1 MVADPD
7 IRPRASLPKPAD
19 ARVLVAG
26 LVCNAGG
33 KVAADVQR
41 LGRALAAFK
50 QVQRL
55 LIESDSSDD
64 TLAELARLRSAIEGF
79 DYTSLGALSSS
90 LPLRT
95 QRIAH
100 CRNAYLERLDS
111 SPELAAIDLVLMA
124 DFDGINNRVDEAAI
138 GSSWVRDDWDV
149 CAANP
154 AGPYYDIWALRHP
167 LWSPN
172 DYKSGYRFLVEHGIA
187 AEAALQATVLSRMV
201 TIDPRAPWIEV
212 DSAFGGLAI
221 YRRSALRGLRYA
233 GLGADGQEVC
243 EHVGVHEQIRAAGGR
258 IFINPRLVC
267 AGANEHTRVLGFSK
281 KIERVVRRAGKRV
294 LLAVRPAHG
303 ASELPLRGEQ

>member
-1 MVADPD
+1 MVAAPD
-7 IRPRASLPKPAD
+7 TRPRASLPKPAD

-50 QVQRL
+50 QVQWL

-64 TLAELARLRSAIEGF
+64 TLAELARLHSEISGF
-79 DYTSLGALSSS
+79 DYTSLGTLSSS

-111 SPELAAIDLVLMA
+111 SPELAAIELVLMA
-124 DFDGINNRVDEAAI
+124 DFDGINDRVDETAI
-138 GSSWVRDDWDV
+138 LSCWARDDWDV

-201 TIDPRAPWIEV
+201 TIDPRVPWIEV

-221 YRRSALRGLRYA
+221 YRRSALLGLRYA
-233 GLGADGQEVC
+233 GLSADGQEVC
-243 EHVGVHEQIRAAGGR
+243 EHVAVHEQIRTAGGR

-267 AGANEHTRVLGFSK
+267 AGPNEHTRVLGFSK
-281 KIERVVRRAGKRV
+281 KIERAVRRAGKRV
-294 LLAVRPAHG
+294 LFAERPGPG
-303 ASELPLRGEQ
+303 ASELPVRGEQ

>member
-1 MVADPD
+1 MVAALDT
-7 IRPRASLPKPAD
+7 RPRASLPQPAD

-26 LVCNAGG
+26 LVRNAGG
-33 KVAADVQR
+33 KVSADVQR
-41 LGRALAAFK
+41 LGRALAVFK
-50 QVQRL
+50 QVQWL

-64 TLAELARLRSAIEGF
+64 TLAELARLRNAIDGF
-79 DYTSLGALSSS
+79 DYISLGALSSS

-100 CRNAYLERLDS
+100 CRNVYLERLES
-111 SPELAAIDLVLMA
+111 SPELAATELVVMA
-124 DFDGINNRVDEAAI
+124 DFDGINDRVDEAAI
-138 GSSWVRDDWDV
+138 RSCWVRDDWDV

-167 LWSPN
+167 LWSPI

-201 TIDPRAPWIEV
+201 TIDPRVPWIEV

-233 GLGADGQEVC
+233 GLGTDGQEVC
-243 EHVGVHEQIRAAGGR
+243 EHVAVHEQIRAAGGR
-258 IFINPRLVC
+258 IFINPRLIC
-267 AGANEHTRVLGFSK
+267 AGPNEHTRVLGLSK
-281 KIERVVRRAGKRV
+281 KIARAMRRAGKRV
-294 LLAVRPAHG
+294 LFAVRPVPGTSALPVR
-303 ASELPLRGEQ
+303 SER